1 MKHKQKGGG
10 MFTFSSLF
18 ATQSEDDKLLNEIID
33 LTNKDRS
40 IFDEQKRFKIAF
52 AEFNKSNV
60 IPNWNVMNWK
70 ELIQELIR
78 LGNENCLEQF
88 DCRDFANEIQNFRNT
103 FMYFITKKA
112 CNQVFQSCKTS
123 CLSSGSEDLTS
134 DIDVTVKGHCI
145 KSNLLVL
152 ISIRRFISEKY
163 LNFHPFNGNLS
174 MISKF
179 FDVNF
184 YLSDFALLKTQDASD
199 DILDSYYLTDD
210 NKSQLIKI
218 NENEVNKKKV
228 LTHFDEYMVVVEEA
242 NKTLAEL
249 KENHSQTNE
258 NKLIDLISQLALYE
272 DECYV
277 TQGAFIHVVYM
288 TQKKKPFHQTLNDRT
303 MKIFLDFMICSI
315 LENLHFAVSH
325 PGKSRGKYLMR
336 VFDADYN
343 RRLLMNE
350 NDEISKSLR
359 YINDGNI
366 ENTIKD
372 LHEYRYKTNL
382 DKQELVNKEDSI
394 KNILTNV
401 ETQLIEQVYNKV
413 KDIAFAKASESNLNG
428 GRINFKKLL
437 DKSNNTVKKQVNGKE
452 CVIYVDNKRCQY
464 VRQNKQYVSLK
475 EARKSTNS
483 RSRTNKK

>member
-1 MKHKQKGGG
+1 
-10 MFTFSSLF
+10 
-18 ATQSEDDKLLNEIID
+18 
-33 LTNKDRS
+33 
-40 IFDEQKRFKIAF
+40 
-52 AEFNKSNV
+52 
-60 IPNWNVMNWK
+60 
-70 ELIQELIR
+70 
-78 LGNENCLEQF
+78 
-88 DCRDFANEIQNFRNT
+88 
-103 FMYFITKKA
+103 
-112 CNQVFQSCKTS
+112 
-123 CLSSGSEDLTS
+123 
-134 DIDVTVKGHCI
+134 
-145 KSNLLVL
+145 
-152 ISIRRFISEKY
+152 
-163 LNFHPFNGNLS
+163 
-174 MISKF
+174 
-179 FDVNF
+179 
-184 YLSDFALLKTQDASD
+184 
-199 DILDSYYLTDD
+199 LTDD

-382 DKQELVNKEDSI
+382 DKQELINKEDSI